1 MAVVISRHQCNHRRL
16 RLFCAAGLLA
26 LLWSSGCGGACPE
39 VALKSEPSPI
49 GDMSLLI
56 TEARCEAPTSDIIHR
71 IELVT
76 ASEKILVLEA
86 TRFDLATASLQW
98 TSADTAVVILD
109 CSSDD
114 NCWAYEGVIF
124 DGPSE
129 LPIPVKVRLSTRLQQ
144 EWPALAEEIPAQLR

>member
-1 MAVVISRHQCNHRRL
+1 
-16 RLFCAAGLLA
+16 
-26 LLWSSGCGGACPE
+26 
-39 VALKSEPSPI
+39 
-49 GDMSLLI
+49 MSLLI